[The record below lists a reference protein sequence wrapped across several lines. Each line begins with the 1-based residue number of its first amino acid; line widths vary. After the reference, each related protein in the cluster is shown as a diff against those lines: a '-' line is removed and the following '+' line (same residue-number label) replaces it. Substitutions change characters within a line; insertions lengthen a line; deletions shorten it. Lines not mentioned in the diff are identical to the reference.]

1 MIGKL
6 VTAALLITVVA
17 VIVRSVPDLK
27 QYLELRNMQHVL
39 DH

>member
-27 QYLELRNMQHVL
+27 QYLELRNMQRVL